1 MKDNIKV
8 FFVSL
13 GCPKNQL
20 DTEVMLRELYD
31 EGIEIVSE
39 DFEAD
44 VVVVNTCAFIESAK
58 QESIDNIIDIGCEE
72 EPVAQGHCRDRMSRG
87 ALPRH
92 HIRRAPGG

>member
-1 MKDNIKV
+1 MKDKINV

-44 VVVVNTCAFIESAK
+44 VVVVNTCA
-58 QESIDNIIDIGCEE
+58 
-72 EPVAQGHCRDRMSRG
+72 VAQGHRRDRMSRG

>member
-58 QESIDNIIDIGCEE
+58 QESIDNI
-72 EPVAQGHCRDRMSRG
+72 PVAQGHCRDRMSRG